1 MRIMIIN
8 TAVSHFYAAVHPL
21 ACVHRPVLVGLLLRG
36 PALLLSHRSVPGHS
50 PWHHQGDF

>member
-36 PALLLSHRSVPGHS
+36 PALLLSHCSATG
-50 PWHHQGDF
+50 Q